1 MLDSPRESALLSK
14 SKSEDKLPSNE
25 HRGDD
30 GCDSVSSEEEK
41 ESNISKQFEQVN
53 NQREQYLI
61 LLVHGIGTKEEYQ
74 AQNVKEFN
82 ESIQKVCRRNF
93 KNSDYE
99 FVIKMVDW
107 KSILNNKQTKEKVD
121 RVTVVEGA

>member
-53 NQREQYLI
+53 N
-61 LLVHGIGTKEEYQ
+61 
-74 AQNVKEFN
+74 
-82 ESIQKVCRRNF
+82 
-93 KNSDYE
+93 
-99 FVIKMVDW
+99 
-107 KSILNNKQTKEKVD
+107 
-121 RVTVVEGA
+121 